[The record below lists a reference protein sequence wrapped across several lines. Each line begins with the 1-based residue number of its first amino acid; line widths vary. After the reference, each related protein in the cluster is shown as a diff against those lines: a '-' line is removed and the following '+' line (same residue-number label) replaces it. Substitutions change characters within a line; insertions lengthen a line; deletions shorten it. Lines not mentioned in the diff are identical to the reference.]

1 MAESQSV
8 EVTGPDV
15 ETAIADGLAQ
25 LGATSKDV
33 IVEVLEEPSR
43 GFLGMGSNNARVRL
57 TRLAPVGPPPVKAE
71 PVSVRED
78 EVAYDSAASDDDFEA
93 EESDVQAPK
102 LTPVDI
108 EEDED
113 ARVSVETLRE
123 LLGQMKIPA
132 EINAFYT
139 EAADE
144 DETPPVI
151 LQVTGRDLG
160 QLIGRKGETLAA
172 LQYITRL
179 IASRD
184 LQRRANIVVD
194 VEGYKARR
202 ESRLRSLA
210 LRLAKQ
216 ATQRERTMA
225 LEPMSAYERRI
236 IHITLRDRTDVFTR
250 SIGEGPSRKVTIV
263 PVRDR

>member
-1 MAESQSV
+1 MVESQSV

-25 LGATSKDV
+25 LGAASKDV

-43 GFLGMGSNNARVRL
+43 GFLGLGSNNARVRL
-57 TRLAPVGPPPVKAE
+57 TRLAPAGLPPVKEA

-78 EVAYDSAASDDDFEA
+78 EAAYNSAASDGDYAAEAPDF
-93 EESDVQAPK
+93 QAPV

-108 EEDED
+108 AEDEE

-123 LLGQMKIPA
+123 LLAQMTITA

-144 DETPPVI
+144 DENPPII

-160 QLIGRKGETLAA
+160 QLIGRKGETLAS

-210 LRLAKQ
+210 LRLAIQ
-216 ATQRERTMA
+216 ATQRGRTMA

-250 SIGEGPSRKVTIV
+250 SIGEGPGRKVTIV